1 MSVISNLWSHRYQSL
16 KFKSTPILR
25 GVINRFFIVIHI
37 GFMLISC
44 HTSPETKKYQII
56 RFNSP
61 TGITSLDPA
70 FARTQ
75 ENIRAVNQLFNGL
88 LQLDKDLNIAPA
100 IAKKWSI
107 SNDSKTYT
115 FTLRNDVLFHN
126 DPIFKG
132 LKRAVKADDFVYTF
146 SRLINPKTASDGAWI
161 FNGIIAESNPFI
173 ALNDSTLQV
182 NLKKPFT
189 PLLSLLTMAYC
200 YVVPKEAVAHYGLD
214 FGKHPVGTGP
224 FQFANWHDG
233 IKLNFLK
240 NDSYFE
246 SSPSNPIP
254 KLDAISISFIQS
266 KQTELLEFSQGKLDL
281 FTGLESS
288 FKDEILNA
296 QGFLQPKYLKEF
308 TLIKSPYLNTE
319 YLAFNVEDKISP
331 VHNLYFRKAISYAIN
346 REAMI
351 TYLRNNVGQA
361 ADGGFS
367 PTGLPSYREAT
378 EPLFNPSKAKECL
391 IKSGIKQTKPI
402 LLTTTRDYLDL
413 CILVQKNCAAVGI
426 QLKIEVVPSSLLKQ
440 QKSVGDL
447 SFFRGSWIADYP
459 DGENYMACFYGPNK
473 APNGPNY
480 TRYENAFFDA
490 NYELL
495 LKETDLTK
503 RAEIFTTL
511 EENLSQ
517 NQPFALLFYDESIW
531 IRSQAV
537 NGLIINSLNQ
547 MDLRQTTLNQL
558 PNSKK

>member
-1 MSVISNLWSHRYQSL
+1 MSVIRNLWSHRYQTL
-16 KFKSTPILR
+16 EFKSTPILH

-44 HTSPETKKYQII
+44 HSAPDSQNRQVI

-88 LQLDKDLNIAPA
+88 LQLDKDLNLAPA
-100 IAKKWSI
+100 IAKKWSV
-107 SNDSKTYT
+107 SSDSKTYT

-126 DPIFKG
+126 DPIFG
-132 LKRAVKADDFVYTF
+132 STKRAVVAKDFVYSFT
-146 SRLINPKTASDGAWI
+146 RLISPKTASDGAWI
-161 FNGIIAESNPFI
+161 FNGIVAESNPFV
-173 ALNDSTLQV
+173 ALNDSTLQI

-200 YVVPKEAVAHYGLD
+200 YVVPQEAVEHYGLD

-224 FQFANWHDG
+224 FRFANWHNG

-240 NDSYFE
+240 NENYFE
-246 SSPSNPIP
+246 SSLSDPIP
-254 KLDAISISFIQS
+254 KLEAISISFIQS

-296 QGFLQPKYLKEF
+296 KGDLQAKYAKEF

-319 YLAFNVEDKISP
+319 YIGFNVENENSP
-331 VHNLYFRKAISYAIN
+331 VHNLYFRKAISYAID
-346 REAMI
+346 RQAMI
-351 TYLRNNVGQA
+351 TYLRNNVGKP

-367 PTGLPSYREAT
+367 PNGLPSYRKASES
-378 EPLFNPSKAKECL
+378 LYNPTKAKEFL
-391 IKSGIKQTKPI
+391 KKSSIKQTKPI

-413 CILVQKNCAAVGI
+413 CILVQKNCASIGI

-480 TRYENAFFDA
+480 TRYENANFDV

-495 LKETDLTK
+495 LKENDLTK
-503 RAEIFTTL
+503 REELFTAL
-511 EENLSQ
+511 EDNLSQ

-531 IRSQAV
+531 IKSQEV
-537 NGLIINSLNQ
+537 KGLVINSLNQ
-547 MDLRQTTLNQL
+547 MDLRRTTLHQ
-558 PNSKK
+558 

>member
-1 MSVISNLWSHRYQSL
+1 MSVICNLWSHRYQTL

-44 HTSPETKKYQII
+44 HSAPDAKNQQII

-88 LQLDKDLNIAPA
+88 LQLDNHLNIAPA

-115 FTLRNDVLFHN
+115 FILRDDVLFHN
-126 DPIFKG
+126 DPIFNG
-132 LKRAVKADDFVYTF
+132 TIRTVKAMDFVYSF
-146 SRLINPKTASDGAWI
+146 NRLIDPKTASDGAWI
-161 FNGIIAESNPFI
+161 FNGIISDSNPFV

-200 YVVPKEAVAHYGLD
+200 YVVPEEVVAHYGLD

-224 FQFANWHDG
+224 FRFANWRDG

-240 NDSYFE
+240 NEDYFE
-246 SSPSNPIP
+246 SSLSDPIP

-281 FTGLESS
+281 FTSLESS

-296 QGFLQPKYLKEF
+296 QGALQTKYSEDF

-319 YLAFNVEDKISP
+319 YLGFNVGNQTSP
-331 VHNLYFRKAISYAIN
+331 VHNLLFRKAISYAID
-346 REAMI
+346 RQAMI
-351 TYLRNNVGQA
+351 TYLRNNVGQP

-367 PTGLPSYREAT
+367 PSGLPSYRQAP
-378 EPLFNPSKAKECL
+378 EPLYNPIKAKEYL
-391 IKSGIKQTKPI
+391 KKSEVKQTKPL

-413 CILVQKNCAAVGI
+413 CILVQKNCAAIGI
-426 QLKIEVVPSSLLKQ
+426 QVKIEVVPSSLLKQ

-480 TRYENAFFDA
+480 TRYENADFDA

-495 LKETDLTK
+495 LKENDLTK
-503 RAEIFTTL
+503 REGLFTAL
-511 EENLSQ
+511 EDNLSH

-531 IRSQAV
+531 IKSQEV
-537 NGLIINSLNQ
+537 KGLVINSLNQ
-547 MDLRQTTLNQL
+547 MDLRRTTLHQ
-558 PNSKK
+558 